1 MKTKQDTIE
10 WLDENT
16 SRFVAISDE
25 IWAHP
30 EVKFQEFR
38 ASKLQAGFL
47 EEEGFA
53 ITWDVGGM
61 NTAFSAEWGEGKPV
75 IGFAGEYDALPGLSQ
90 KNQPTQEPTKDGGPG
105 HGCGHNLLGTGC
117 LAAAVAVKGWLEA
130 TGTPGTVRYYGCP
143 AEEGGSGK
151 AYMARDGA
159 FDDLDAAFNFHPGPI
174 NSPSKGSNL
183 AVKSYRFRFTGV
195 TAHAAASPHMGRSAL
210 DAVELMN
217 VGVNF
222 LREHVTEKVRLHYVI
237 SDGGDVP
244 NVVPAEAETW
254 HYIRSPR
261 LDELELV
268 TERVRKIAQGA
279 ALMTETSLQEIY
291 VSDSVNVLNNH
302 YLADL
307 QYEAMKVIGPIQYTE
322 EEIAYA
328 EEINGAYPKGAVEK
342 LVNQMGLPREVEN
355 RPLLGENYPALD
367 EGKVLPG
374 STDVGFLSWRTPL
387 SMLYTTCHPTGA
399 AGHSW
404 GIVASS
410 VHTIGHKGM
419 MHAAKIMAVAAMDLY
434 TDPEHLRKARAE
446 FDEAVAGQPSV
457 RPRPSHIVPPQY
469 ENPVR

>member
-1 MKTKQDTIE
+1 MKTKQDMIQ

-16 SRFVAISDE
+16 PSFVAISDE

-30 EVKFQEFR
+30 EVAFQEFR
-38 ASKLQAGFL
+38 ASKIQADFL
-47 EEEGFA
+47 EGEGFA

-61 NTAFSAEWGEGKPV
+61 NTGFSAQWGEAKPV

-90 KNQPTQEPTKDGGPG
+90 KNQPTQEPSQQGGPG

-117 LAAAVAVKGWLEA
+117 LAAAVALKRWLEA
-130 TGTPGTVRYYGCP
+130 SGTPGTVRYYGCP

-151 AYMARDGA
+151 AYMARAGA
-159 FDDLDAAFNFHPGPI
+159 FDDLDAAFNYHPSAV
-174 NSPSKGSNL
+174 NTPSKGSNL
-183 AVKSYRFRFTGV
+183 GVKSYKFRFTGV
-195 TAHAAASPHMGRSAL
+195 TAHAAVSPHMGRSAL

-217 VGVNF
+217 VGVNY

-237 SDGGDVP
+237 SNGGNVP

-279 ALMTETSLQEIY
+279 ALMTETSLEEIY

-307 QYEAMKVIGPIQYTE
+307 QYEAMKIVGPIEYSE
-322 EEIAYA
+322 EEVAYA
-328 EEINGAYPKGAVEK
+328 EEINAAYPKGAAER
-342 LVNQMGLPREVEN
+342 LVSVMGLPREVEN
-355 RPLLGENYPALD
+355 EPLLGVNYPALD
-367 EGKVLPG
+367 EGKVSPG
-374 STDVGFLSWRTPL
+374 STDVGFLSWHTPL
-387 SMLYTTCHPTGA
+387 SMLSTTCYPTGA

-404 GIVASS
+404 GIVAAS
-410 VHTIGHKGM
+410 VHSIGHKGM
-419 MHAAKIMAVAAMDLY
+419 MHAAKIMAVAAVDLC
-434 TDPEHLRKARAE
+434 TDPEHLRKTRAE
-446 FDEAVAGQPSV
+446 FERVTAGQQSI
-457 RPRPSHIVPPQY
+457 RPRPDHIVPPQF
-469 ENPVR
+469 ENPLR